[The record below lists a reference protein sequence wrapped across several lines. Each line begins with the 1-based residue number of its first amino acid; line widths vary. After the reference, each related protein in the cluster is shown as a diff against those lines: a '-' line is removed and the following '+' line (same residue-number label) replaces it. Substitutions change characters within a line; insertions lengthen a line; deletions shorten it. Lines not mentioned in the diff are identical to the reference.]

1 MTATDTRMPARHPV
15 ARRIHREK
23 AEEDAFIARLLELA
37 LWARNHSRAIT
48 TAVIVLVA
56 AVALGI
62 YYRNSRAAIANRATA
77 ELAQLQQ
84 TAASGNRALA
94 IRELESFVN
103 RFSGA
108 PAAREGRVLLGQL
121 QLEEGHAEQAI
132 QALRPVADDLEDP
145 LGAPAALLLGAAYEA
160 AGRSGEAERVYLRV
174 ADQARFAFQRQ
185 DALYAAARIRQDR
198 GDYAGAVALY
208 DRLLGL
214 LPADAPERNIFEMR
228 RAEAAARAEA
238 PPAPGA

>member
-1 MTATDTRMPARHPV
+1 MITV
-15 ARRIHREK
+15 RRPH
-23 AEEDAFIARLLELA
+23 
-37 LWARNHSRAIT
+37 
-48 TAVIVLVA
+48 V
-56 AVALGI
+56 
-62 YYRNSRAAIANRATA
+62 ANRATA
-77 ELAQLQQ
+77 ELAQLHQ

-108 PAAREGRVLLGQL
+108 PAAKEGRVLLGQL
-121 QLEEGHAEQAI
+121 HLEEGHAEQAI
-132 QALRPVADDLEDP
+132 QALGPVAEDLGDP

-174 ADQARFAFQRQ
+174 ADQARFPFQRH

-198 GDYAGAVALY
+198 GDYTGAVTLY

-214 LPADAPERNIFEMR
+214 LPADSPERSIYEMR
-228 RAEAAARAEA
+228 RAEAAARAA
-238 PPAPGA
+238 AAQATGD

>member
-1 MTATDTRMPARHPV
+1 MPVRHPV
-15 ARRIHREK
+15 ARRIHKET
-23 AEEDAFIARLLELA
+23 ADEDVFISRLLELA
-37 LWARNHSRAIT
+37 AWARNHRRALT
-48 TAVIVLVA
+48 TTVIVLVA

-84 TAASGNRALA
+84 TAAGGNRALA

-103 RFSGA
+103 RFGGA
-108 PAAREGRVLLGQL
+108 PAVKEGRILLGQL

-132 QALRPVADDLEDP
+132 QTLRPIAEDLDDP

-174 ADQARFAFQRQ
+174 ADQARFPFQRQ

-214 LPADAPERNIFEMR
+214 LPADAPERTIFEMR

-238 PPAPGA
+238 THAAGG